1 MTQHLDAL
9 TTQPG
14 LSAVGWQFEPTMTQ
28 EQWIE
33 QGRHLARLETARQ
46 WILGD
51 WWNAGVQWGEG
62 EAVCEELGIKY
73 QYAADCGWVA
83 ATLPFSLRKEI
94 LTFSHHKEVC
104 TIDDPLVQD
113 RFLAWA
119 LEPVDST
126 GKPRSIR
133 ALRQAVAEYLDAQSW
148 PESERQRRALVE
160 AGHAT
165 LAHCKADTHLM
176 RWGEFADR
184 VVRIDR
190 TTKWG
195 NPFEVEK
202 DGDRSY
208 VIESFGE
215 HYLPRKPS
223 LLEALPELQGKI
235 LACWCFPQ
243 RCHGEVLLEAI
254 DRLGYERLME
264 LRPAQEPHN
273 AD

>member
-1 MTQHLDAL
+1 
-9 TTQPG
+9 
-14 LSAVGWQFEPTMTQ
+14 
-28 EQWIE
+28 
-33 QGRHLARLETARQ
+33 
-46 WILGD
+46 
-51 WWNAGVQWGEG
+51 
-62 EAVCEELGIKY
+62 
-73 QYAADCGWVA
+73 
-83 ATLPFSLRKEI
+83 
-94 LTFSHHKEVC
+94 
-104 TIDDPLVQD
+104 
-113 RFLAWA
+113 
-119 LEPVDST
+119 
-126 GKPRSIR
+126 
-133 ALRQAVAEYLDAQSW
+133 
-148 PESERQRRALVE
+148 
-160 AGHAT
+160 
-165 LAHCKADTHLM
+165 M

-243 RCHGEVLLEAI
+243 RRHGEVLLEAI